1 MNQEPSKRRNS
12 FEKQVITAI
21 SDLLLVV
28 KNLWR
33 PLTLGDGFK
42 IGVHRIKSGT
52 GEEKKKRNRSLAKNM
67 PVTGLH
73 TSQHFTAYS

>member
-52 GEEKKKRNRSLAKNM
+52 GEEKKKKQITSKKHACNRS
-67 PVTGLH
+67 T
-73 TSQHFTAYS
+73 Y